1 MNELAEPGGWF
12 VRILSGWF
20 MPRAA
25 TLLRAAQIRM
35 KQRDVQL
42 MLLPIDEIPILKP
55 PNLKKKGKRL

>member
-1 MNELAEPGGWF
+1 
-12 VRILSGWF
+12 

-25 TLLRAAQIRM
+25 TLLRAAQMRM

-42 MLLPIDEIPILKP
+42 MLLPMDEIPIPKP